1 MSAPTYL
8 AGGYKNITA
17 TTQVSTQGS
26 TILGVLVATTT
37 AGTLQFYDS
46 ATGTTTTPMTGVL
59 TLSAGT
65 FLPLYMSAGTGIYV
79 VVGGTINAT
88 VVYA

>member
-1 MSAPTYL
+1 MSAPTFT
-8 AGGYKNITA
+8 AGGYKNLTA

-26 TILGVLVATTT
+26 TIIGVLVSTTT

-46 ATGTTTTPMTGVL
+46 ATATTTTPVTGVL
-59 TLSAGT
+59 TLAAGT
-65 FLPLYMSAGTGIYV
+65 FLPIGASVGTGIYV

-88 VVYA
+88 VIYA